1 MHTPSNWLLLVAGTR
16 ALLSKNIMDK
26 KRSRPEEWHS
36 REEWFAVG
44 SDFFFSPLPPWKLK
58 EDKLWI
64 RFFPLFSLALFFI
77 RPKTSLTAFLCFS
90 FPASLP
96 AHSLIYTPNY
106 WILSFFVLFFSSSPA
121 HSHIHEPMCPPAHFS
136 TNAWVSH
143 SSDLPLFSGF
153 QRGVFCCNFLQQ
165 RQYLYGRI
173 RLNHMYGDIGEG
185 ENMNRWIWFGPFD
198 FKGFGPS
205 SVVSMNPNFNWVN
218 SKNFEQKYPALA
230 AQKAGRPNFCR
241 LASWGSYLRL
251 SWPLLALIWNKIHS
265 MSSFVKPTP
274 LQALIWT
281 FS

>member
-1 MHTPSNWLLLVAGTR
+1 
-16 ALLSKNIMDK
+16 MD
-26 KRSRPEEWHS
+26 SFFPP
-36 REEWFAVG
+36 
-44 SDFFFSPLPPWKLK
+44 FFSCSVFYSPQNLSNCFSL
-58 EDKLWI
+58 
-64 RFFPLFSLALFFI
+64 FLFSCFFTCTLTHI
-77 RPKTSLTAFLCFS
+77 YSKLLDSL
-90 FPASLP
+90 
-96 AHSLIYTPNY
+96 
-106 WILSFFVLFFSSSPA
+106 FFVLFFSSSPA

-173 RLNHMYGDIGEG
+173 RLNHVYGDIGEG

-230 AQKAGRPNFCR
+230 AQKAGWPNFCR

-281 FS
+281 IS